1 MHIRAITP
9 ITVSREEIQRRQAR
23 YDRLAPENLR
33 IALENLPA
41 EASAPT
47 QLASNE
53 DLARS
58 EQLNIEL
65 GTQTDSSQ
73 FDALLLDCVLDPGLS
88 ALEIETKVPVFG
100 ITRLSAT
107 FLASLGITFAVM
119 TRNQVIADEYSATIA
134 RYGLEASYRGA
145 YVLDLDIADIADTEK
160 WNAAVTHVAKSA
172 SAKDVSV
179 LFNGCSAVETTVDGS
194 GVAVVDP
201 TSLAMRLLGEASH
214 SLFLS

>member
-9 ITVSREEIQRRQAR
+9 ITVSIEEIERRQAR
-23 YDRLAPENLR
+23 YDRLAPEDCR

-41 EASAPT
+41 EAGGPT
-47 QLASNE
+47 QLASTE
-53 DLARS
+53 DLTRS

-65 GTQTDSSQ
+65 GAQTDSTR

-88 ALEIETKVPVFG
+88 ALQTETEVPVFG
-100 ITRLSAT
+100 ITRLSAG

-119 TRNQVIADEYSATIA
+119 TRNQAIADEYSATIA

-145 YVLDLDIADIADTEK
+145 YVLDLDVADIADTKK
-160 WNAAVTHVAKSA
+160 WNAAVTQVAKSA
-172 SAKDVSV
+172 SAEEVSV
-179 LFNGCSAVETTVDGS
+179 LFNGCSAVETTVEGA
-194 GVAVVDP
+194 GVAVIDP

-214 SLFLS
+214 SCLLG